1 MGGIGVM
8 SWVCLG
14 VFCISSA
21 IHHAYARAPKARCP
35 ASKKQSLLSDC
46 FFLTLSLFWP
56 WNLIS
61 LFFSCPLFKSFHIAR
76 QTGCSKRITVLYPH
90 LIYSG
95 KKRISFQ
102 FQEQS
107 SSKVVFL
114 CSTRTSRCH
123 KLKVCTSV
131 HLHRCTPTP
140 GHELVVTNK
149 SCFIKGEREQR
160 KRKSVR
166 SRDVASDQL
175 SSVSSGCQ
183 NMWYVKFRPLLV
195 VLWRTD

>member
-1 MGGIGVM
+1 M

-46 FFLTLSLFWP
+46 FFLTLSLFWQ

-114 CSTRTSRCH
+114 CSTRTSRYH
-123 KLKVCTSV
+123 KLEI
-131 HLHRCTPTP
+131 LHQRPFAQMHTDTRSRIS
-140 GHELVVTNK
+140 GYKQIMFHK
-149 SCFIKGEREQR
+149 GGERATKE
-160 KRKSVR
+160 K
-166 SRDVASDQL
+166 
-175 SSVSSGCQ
+175 VSQKPRCR
-183 NMWYVKFRPLLV
+183 FRPTELSV
-195 VLWRTD
+195 IWMSKYVIC